1 MVPEK
6 GFQSTSRL
14 VRYAFIAL
22 VFVPFETDG
31 DHHHVRN
38 LEMADMSS
46 VISAITRKSPEGE
59 PVDIVGALAGLGSIF
74 GIIAAA
80 VGLFSG
86 MTLVPLTSYSW
97 ELIATTPFDWI
108 FAGSTQFPMMAG
120 IFMGLLSLSLLLQA
134 LGSKELRGRLGG
146 MLGNVFFVGF
156 ITAAIVAYFAY
167 FGFEGVR
174 FVTQVQGYL
183 SLLYLVTLFFVISW
197 QMSSV
202 FIVDSSLSWK
212 GFLSGIMNGLF
223 IPLLALGHVLGP
235 LITYAA
241 YGVLLVGQLV
251 TMLYWWSPLDT
262 IRGYARSPEK
272 AKFAFGLSGFLTFLI
287 GTASIIFGPLRT
299 HYTGAIIWYPWSTL
313 VNVPSN
319 QLGFHQLTD
328 PILIYAF
335 LAMMLFWILL
345 SPRLGA
351 RELKT
356 AAIGEDIVKGG
367 SKWFAVFMVLLGLL
381 AASQSGL
388 YSADP
393 GGWGF
398 FLVIG
403 PAAAMILMGSLYT
416 AKTDIITGLPLII
429 AGIFIMVHPFSWAY
443 LVLIPWIMVVVTQLF
458 LAIESYWRGFTG
470 FSQGALSVLISVLSS
485 VALIG
490 FILGLFGRGPLALWP
505 TNLWFNINLLPWVSS
520 SVQISAVIILPFTA
534 LIIRNSALAGFSHG
548 RGYTTGGVLMGGTV
562 LFSLFIPIIAGNV
575 TVTHEAS
582 TGAAILIA
590 LYAISMFLILSL
602 NLNLA
607 NDVIEKNHDFEGNLI
622 KYSAI
627 GQLVM
632 GTVML
637 LLTLVLFS
645 AIPNSTEIAIV
656 VSVMVIFVVGSELLS
671 IVGWLIAGARLG
683 LLKQGFRI
691 QRPNE

>member
-1 MVPEK
+1 MVLEK

-38 LEMADMSS
+38 LEMAELSS
-46 VISAITRKSPEGE
+46 VISAITRRSQDGE
-59 PVDIVGALAGLGSIF
+59 PVDIVGALAGIGSIF

-80 VGLFSG
+80 IGLLSG
-86 MTLVPLTSYSW
+86 MTLVPLTSFSW
-97 ELIATTPFDWI
+97 DLIVTTPFDWI
-108 FAGSTQFPMMAG
+108 FAGSTQFPIMAG
-120 IFMGLLSLSLLLQA
+120 IFMSLLAVSLLLQA

-146 MLGNVFFVGF
+146 MLGNIFFVGF
-156 ITAAIVAYFAY
+156 IAAAIVAYFAY

-174 FVTQVQGYL
+174 FVTQVQEYL
-183 SLLYLVTLFFVISW
+183 SLLYLVTVFFVVAW

-202 FIVDSSLSWK
+202 FIVDSSLTWK
-212 GFLSGIMNGLF
+212 GFLSGILNGVF
-223 IPLLALGHVLGP
+223 IPLLALGHFLGP
-235 LITYAA
+235 LITYTA
-241 YGVLLVGQLV
+241 YIVLLVGQLM
-251 TMLYWWSPLDT
+251 TLLYWWSPLDT
-262 IRGYARSPEK
+262 IRGFARSPEK
-272 AKFAFGLSGFLTFLI
+272 AKFAFGLSGFLTFVI
-287 GTASIIFGPLRT
+287 GAAAIFFGPLSA
-299 HYTGAIIWYPWSTL
+299 HYSGTTVWYPWSTL
-313 VNVPSN
+313 VTVPAN

-328 PILIYAF
+328 PILVYAF
-335 LAMMLFWILL
+335 LTMMLFWILL

-356 AAIGEDIVKGG
+356 TAIGEDIVKGG
-367 SKWFAVFMVLLGLL
+367 SKWFAIFMVILGMF
-381 AASQSGL
+381 AASQSGI
-388 YSADP
+388 YSEDP

-398 FLVIG
+398 FLVVG
-403 PAAAMILMGSLYT
+403 PASAMILIGSLYT
-416 AKTDIITGLPLII
+416 AKTDIVTGLPLIL

-443 LVLIPWIMVVVTQLF
+443 LVLIPWILVIGTQFF
-458 LAIESYWRGFTG
+458 LMIESYWRGFTG
-470 FSQGALSVLISVLSS
+470 FSQGALTVLVSIISSA
-485 VALIG
+485 ALIG

-505 TNLWFNINLLPWVSS
+505 TNLWFNINLFPWVDAAVQT
-520 SVQISAVIILPFTA
+520 SVVIILPFTA
-534 LIIRNSALAGFSHG
+534 LIIRNAALAGFSHG

-562 LFSLFIPIIAGNV
+562 LFSLFIPVIAGNV

-607 NDVIEKNHDFEGNLI
+607 NDVLEKNHDFEGNLI

-627 GQLVM
+627 GQLIM
-632 GTVML
+632 GSIML

-645 AIPNSTEIAIV
+645 GIPNSTEIALV

-671 IVGWLIAGARLG
+671 IIGWLIAGARLG
-683 LLKQGFRI
+683 LLKQGFKI
-691 QRPNE
+691 QRPVQ

>member
-1 MVPEK
+1 
-6 GFQSTSRL
+6 
-14 VRYAFIAL
+14 
-22 VFVPFETDG
+22 
-31 DHHHVRN
+31 
-38 LEMADMSS
+38 MAELSS
-46 VISAITRKSPEGE
+46 VISSITRRSPEGE
-59 PVDIVGALAGLGSIF
+59 SADIVGALAGIGSIF

-80 VGLFSG
+80 IGLLSG
-86 MTLVPLTSYSW
+86 MTLVPLTSFSW
-97 ELIATTPFDWI
+97 ELIETTPFDWI
-108 FAGSTQFPMMAG
+108 LGGSTQFPSTAG
-120 IFMGLLSLSLLLQA
+120 IFMALLAVSLLLQA

-156 ITAAIVAYFAY
+156 IAAAIVAYFAY
-167 FGFEGVR
+167 FGYQDVG

-183 SLLYLVTLFFVISW
+183 SILYLVTIFFVIAW
-197 QMSSV
+197 QMGSV

-212 GFLSGIMNGLF
+212 GFLAGLFNGLF
-223 IPLLALGHVLGP
+223 IPLLALGHALSP

-241 YGVLLVGQLV
+241 YGVLLVGQFM
-251 TMLYWWSPLDT
+251 TILYWWSPLST
-262 IRGYARSPEK
+262 IRGFARSPEK
-272 AKFAFGLSGFLTFLI
+272 AKFAFGLSGLLTFVI
-287 GTASIIFGPLRT
+287 GAAAILFGPLTT
-299 HYTGAIIWYPWSTL
+299 HYTGAIVWYPWSAL
-313 VNVPSN
+313 VNVPEN
-319 QLGFHQLTD
+319 QFGLHQLTD
-328 PILIYAF
+328 PILVYGF

-367 SKWFAVFMVLLGLL
+367 SKWFAVFMVILGIF
-381 AASQSGL
+381 AASQSGI
-388 YSADP
+388 YSQDP

-398 FLVIG
+398 FLVVG
-403 PAAAMILMGSLYT
+403 PAAAMILIGSLYT
-416 AKTDIITGLPLII
+416 GKTDIVTGLPLII

-443 LVLIPWIMVVVTQLF
+443 LVIIPWILVIGTQFF
-458 LAIESYWRGFTG
+458 LMIESYWRGFTG
-470 FSQGALSVLISVLSS
+470 FSQGALTVLVSVLSS
-485 VALIG
+485 AALIG

-505 TNLWFNINLLPWVSS
+505 TNLWFNINLFPWVDAAVQT
-520 SVQISAVIILPFTA
+520 SVVIILPFAA
-534 LIIRNSALAGFSHG
+534 LILRNAALAGYSHG

-627 GQLVM
+627 GQLIM
-632 GTVML
+632 GTIML
-637 LLTLVLFS
+637 LLTLILFS
-645 AIPNSTEIAIV
+645 AIPNSTEIALV

-671 IVGWLIAGARLG
+671 ILSWFIAGARLG

-691 QRPNE
+691 QRPTQ